1 MATEFKPRNQLNA
14 DPILLAH
21 ARELRHPQTPI
32 ERKVWA
38 SVRNNQLGPHF
49 RRQHPIWRF
58 IVDFYCASARLI
70 VEIDG
75 DTHAEPGQVEYDAAR
90 TRWLESRG
98 YRMIR
103 FTNRQVGNQLDA
115 VLEAIAAAC
124 RVNNAR

>member
-1 MATEFKPRNQLNA
+1 MATDVKPRDQLNA
-14 DPILLAH
+14 DLIILAH
-21 ARELRHPQTPI
+21 ARELRHPQTPT
-32 ERKVWA
+32 ERKIWA
-38 SVRNNQLGPHF
+38 RVRSNQLGPHF

-58 IVDFYCASARLI
+58 IVDFYCASAHLI

-75 DTHAEPGQVEYDAAR
+75 DTHAELDQVEYDAAR

-115 VLEAIAAAC
+115 VLEAIAVAC
-124 RVNNAR
+124 RANNTR